1 MRCPAPKGAV
11 GRAPTPAAP
20 RSPGG
25 ASRHSPRAPPARA
38 LPRATL
44 TRAPLPRCPPPRRC
58 SFKVAENADLRDEGD
73 SKSASY
79 TYPTMAKKLGPFE
92 LNIEGGTF
100 TNSEIIVMLGQ
111 NGTGKT
117 TFIKMLAGH
126 MQADG
131 DDEHQLPKL
140 HVSCAAASRSRD
152 LWVTRRAHSL
162 PC

>member
-1 MRCPAPKGAV
+1 MVKKQGEF
-11 GRAPTPAAP
+11 
-20 RSPGG
+20 
-25 ASRHSPRAPPARA
+25 
-38 LPRATL
+38 TL
-44 TRAPLPRCPPPRRC
+44 KIDAG
-58 SFKVAENADLRDEGD
+58 SF
-73 SKSASY
+73 S
-79 TYPTMAKKLGPFE
+79 T
-92 LNIEGGTF
+92 
-100 TNSEIIVMLGQ
+100 SEIVVMLGQ